1 MASIPDLNHHIQE
14 HTEAIPNDLL
24 QLLMTSLPSPMQ
36 ECRDDDVGRLK
47 NAIFIC

>member
-1 MASIPDLNHHIQE
+1 MAIIPDLHHHIQE

-24 QLLMTSLPSPMQ
+24 QLLMTSLPFPIQ
-36 ECRDDDVGRLK
+36 ECRDSDVGHLK